1 MKMNKIFDQSSVNTP
16 VLFILSPGVDPS
28 YYVNQYAIERGYFEK
43 KYRFMSLGQKQETE
57 AKNMIMDGIKR
68 GLWIL
73 LQNCDLLFKWLKE
86 LENIID
92 SIDSMKPKPEFRLW
106 LTTSPMPNF
115 PIGILHK
122 SFKVVTEPPDGL
134 GPNMN
139 RVFGSMKPESFETE
153 SSHDAYKPLVF
164 VISFFHSVLQDRK
177 KFGKIGWNVVYDF
190 MESDFTISKRL
201 LAMYLNKIGPD
212 DPIPWASLK
221 YLIGE
226 AMYGGRVTDNYDR
239 RVMNT
244 YLNEYM
250 GDFIFD
256 VNQKFFFARS
266 DYDYEIPENGPFD
279 NYVKAIN
286 EMPNTYSP
294 EIIGL
299 HSNAEIDYFTQA
311 SKRIWEDML
320 KLQSSTGSSS
330 SSTKKDDNAAPA
342 KTREEI
348 VLEMAQQFLES
359 KVPPKFDMLAINKKF
374 SGGKSPIEAVLT
386 QELERYNML
395 NDTMRES
402 LDDLISSLKGEIAM
416 NAEIESVMLSLYNGL
431 LPTSWRALAPETQK
445 SLLNW
450 LDHYKR
456 RHDQYE
462 DWLEN
467 GEPKVMW
474 LSGLHIPASY
484 LKAIIQITCRKKGW
498 PLDKVSTY
506 TVVTSIYN
514 VDEIKEK
521 PEFGCFIQ
529 GLYLEGAEWNVENN
543 CLERQFPKKLVCDMP
558 LIQVIPA
565 EASKIKLRN
574 NLKTPVYVT
583 QNRNNVKGEGF
594 VFEADLRT
602 LVHPNLWIL
611 QGVALLLNTMY
622 G

>member
-1 MKMNKIFDQSSVNTP
+1 
-16 VLFILSPGVDPS
+16 
-28 YYVNQYAIERGYFEK
+28 
-43 KYRFMSLGQKQETE
+43 MSLGQKQETE

-86 LENIID
+86 LENMID
-92 SIDSMKPKPEFRLW
+92 SVDSLKPKPEFRLW
-106 LTTSPMPNF
+106 LTTSPLENF

-139 RVFGSMKPESFETE
+139 RVFGSMKAESFENE
-153 SSHDAYKPLVF
+153 CPHPAYKPLVF
-164 VISFFHSVLQDRK
+164 VTSFFHSVLQDRK
-177 KFGKIGWNVVYDF
+177 KFGKIGWNVIYDF

-201 LAMYLNKIGPD
+201 LSMYLGKIGPD

-226 AMYGGRVTDNYDR
+226 AMYGGRVTDDYDR
-239 RVMNT
+239 RVMMT
-244 YLNEYM
+244 YLAEYM

-256 VNQKFFFARS
+256 VNQKFYFAKS
-266 DYDYEIPENGPFD
+266 EMFNYEIPEDGPFD

-286 EMPNTYSP
+286 EMPITYSP

-311 SKRIWEDML
+311 SKRIWEDMI
-320 KLQSSTGSSS
+320 KLQSSTGGGGGSKKKEGEEGSKKQVQ
-330 SSTKKDDNAAPA
+330 TK
-342 KTREEI
+342 EEI
-348 VLEMAQQFLES
+348 VLKMAEEFLES
-359 KVPPKFDMLAINKKF
+359 KVPPKFDMLNVNKKF
-374 SGGKSPIEAVLT
+374 TGGKTPIEAVLT
-386 QELERYNML
+386 QEIERYNML
-395 NDTMRES
+395 NDKMTET
-402 LDDLISSLKGEIAM
+402 LADLISSLKGEIAM
-416 NAEIESVMLSLYNGL
+416 NAEIEEIMNSIYNGL
-431 LPTSWRALAPETQK
+431 LPNQWRQLAPETQK

-450 LDHYKR
+450 LEHFR
-456 RHDQYE
+456 RRYNQYL
-462 DWLEN
+462 DWFEH

-506 TVVTSIYN
+506 TIVTKIYN
-514 VDEIKEK
+514 VDEISEK
-521 PEFGCFIQ
+521 PEFGCYIQ
-529 GLYLEGAEWNVENN
+529 GLYLEGAEWDIEHN
-543 CLERQFPKKLVCDMP
+543 CLQRQLPKKLICNMP

-583 QNRNNVKGEGF
+583 QNRKNVKGEGF

-611 QGVALLLNTMY
+611 QGVALLLNTVY